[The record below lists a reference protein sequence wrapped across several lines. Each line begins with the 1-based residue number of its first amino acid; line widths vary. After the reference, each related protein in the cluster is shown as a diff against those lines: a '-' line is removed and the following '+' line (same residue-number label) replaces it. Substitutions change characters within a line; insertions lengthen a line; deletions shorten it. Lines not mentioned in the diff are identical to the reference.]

1 MKRVLLLVAAVCVL
15 LLPSPAQ
22 AVPLDCS
29 LGCAQLYGGAIWVTS
44 ELAPT
49 GTGVL
54 EPFLRIHNSP
64 TEDGHNTGADSQD
77 FLNDEVGGTW
87 THEVLVA
94 SMTNVVTFN
103 QQTWFEF
110 ILDLGEPPPTS
121 QISLDALQL
130 CTGTADEVQANGCP
144 DTPFYDLDAGGDNK
158 VILDYDLF
166 GNGNGKAD
174 LYFYIPTTGVL
185 DGDAYFYLYA
195 LMGLDPSAQGSFEE
209 FSMGSRGTVP
219 TPTPFCPVPPCTP
232 NPTGVVPEPASM
244 LLLGTG
250 LVGVASRLRR
260 KK

>member
-29 LGCAQLYGGAIWVTS
+29 LGCADFYAGAIWVTS

-87 THEVLVA
+87 THEVLVS
-94 SMTNVVTFN
+94 SMTNVVLF
-103 QQTWFEF
+103 QGITWFEF

-121 QISLDALQL
+121 QISLDELQL
-130 CTGTADEVQANGCP
+130 CTGGVDEVQANGCP
-144 DTPFYDLDAGGDNK
+144 DTPFYDLDAGGDSK

-174 LYFYIPTTGVL
+174 LYFYIPTAGVL

-195 LMGLDPSAQGSFEE
+195 LMGLDPNADGSFEE

-219 TPTPFCPVPPCTP
+219 TPTQFCVVPPCDP
-232 NPTGVVPEPASM
+232 PAVPEPASM

-250 LVGVASRLRR
+250 LIGVASRLRR
-260 KK
+260 KQ